1 MTLGEAIDRVDY
13 LRYNAF
19 TREEKA
25 AWLAQL
31 ERMLKRNILDTH
43 EEGLPFQEPG
53 EDTPL
58 TAPESFDMMYLRWL
72 EAQIDYANQEYMK
85 YNNAMALFTAL
96 WQEYANQVRRSSP
109 AVGRRTFF

>member
-1 MTLGEAIDRVDY
+1 MTALDAIRWVDGKKHNVYTQEDKLFWLSQVEAM
-13 LRYNAF
+13 
-19 TREEKA
+19 A
-25 AWLAQL
+25 ARLHGRCGL
-31 ERMLKRNILDTH
+31 EQEIVEMEPETVLSIPAPLDA
-43 EEGLPFQEPG
+43 L
-53 EDTPL
+53 
-58 TAPESFDMMYLRWL
+58 YLRWL

>member
-1 MTLGEAIDRVDY
+1 MTALDAIRWVDGKKHNVYSQEDKLFWLSQVEAM
-13 LRYNAF
+13 
-19 TREEKA
+19 A
-25 AWLAQL
+25 ARLHGRCGL
-31 ERMLKRNILDTH
+31 EQESVEMEPETVLSIPA
-43 EEGLPFQEPG
+43 PF
-53 EDTPL
+53 DAL
-58 TAPESFDMMYLRWL
+58 YLRWL

>member
-1 MTLGEAIDRVDY
+1 MTALDAIRWVDGKKHNVYSQEDKLFWLSQVEAM
-13 LRYNAF
+13 
-19 TREEKA
+19 A
-25 AWLAQL
+25 ARLHGRCGL
-31 ERMLKRNILDTH
+31 EQEIVEMEPETVLFIPA
-43 EEGLPFQEPG
+43 PF
-53 EDTPL
+53 DAL
-58 TAPESFDMMYLRWL
+58 YLRWL